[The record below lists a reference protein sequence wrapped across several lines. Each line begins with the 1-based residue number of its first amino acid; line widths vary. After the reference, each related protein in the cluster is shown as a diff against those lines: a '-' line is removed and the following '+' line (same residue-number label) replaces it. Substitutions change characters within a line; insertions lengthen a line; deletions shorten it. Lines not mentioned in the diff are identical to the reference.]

1 MAYMSFYFFML
12 IQVFGCLYYF
22 EGRWALMLGYGSW
35 LSTYDFLG
43 VDMVNGPLWDRYGAT
58 YYGFVQVAIG
68 ESIDIANG
76 LEAFLNLLTLL
87 SLALVFTAY
96 IFGIII
102 DRIVQLNEKK
112 RMQQDLQDKI
122 VEFCELLGLPDKV
135 ERKIVA
141 KFLQMSEADVPVV
154 CEKVGDLMRQL
165 SRDLNNEIALT
176 MVHSMHEAYQE
187 RRKQDQEEIES
198 FIGETSWGLKKSH
211 LKAPHAGNALVM
223 PPEFPFTH
231 YMFTLLRK
239 LSFHPERYSQMMVHL
254 MRKMDREFYVS
265 GSKVYYFKVIQ
276 VPRFGIGLFI
286 YPFLLSTGAL

>member
-1 MAYMSFYFFML
+1 MAYMAFYFFML

-22 EGRWALMLGYGSW
+22 EGRWALQLGYGSW

-43 VDMVNGPLWDRYGAT
+43 IDMVNGPLWDRYGAT
-58 YYGFVQVAIG
+58 YYGFTQVAIG

-76 LEAFLNLLTLL
+76 LEAFLLILTLL
-87 SLALVFTAY
+87 ALALVFTAY

-122 VEFCELLGLPDKV
+122 VEFCDLLGLPDKV

-154 CEKVGDLMRQL
+154 CERVGDLMRQL

-176 MVHSMHEAYQE
+176 MVHSMHESYLE
-187 RRKQDQEEIES
+187 RRKEDAEELES
-198 FIGETSWGLKKSH
+198 FLEETSWGLKKIH
-211 LKAPHAGNALVM
+211 LKSRFGGNTAVI
-223 PPEFPFTH
+223 PPDFPFTH
-231 YMFTLLRK
+231 FMFTLLRK
-239 LSFHPERYSQMMVHL
+239 LSFHPERYSQMMVHF
-254 MRKMDREFYVS
+254 MRKMERVFYVS
-265 GSKVYYFKVIQ
+265 GSKV
-276 VPRFGIGLFI
+276 L
-286 YPFLLSTGAL
+286 